1 MAGPVAVVLG
11 GKWVAAGKQK
21 EFVFEDW
28 CSLSLSLS
36 LSHTHTHTHTHR
48 NRSTEKSMTTHQ
60 FHRERLDPQG
70 THLKAVY
77 KHPSVE

>member
-36 LSHTHTHTHTHR
+36 LTHTHTHTHTQ
-48 NRSTEKSMTTHQ
+48 KQ
-60 FHRERLDPQG
+60 VYREEHDDTSIPQRE
-70 THLKAVY
+70 T
-77 KHPSVE
+77 